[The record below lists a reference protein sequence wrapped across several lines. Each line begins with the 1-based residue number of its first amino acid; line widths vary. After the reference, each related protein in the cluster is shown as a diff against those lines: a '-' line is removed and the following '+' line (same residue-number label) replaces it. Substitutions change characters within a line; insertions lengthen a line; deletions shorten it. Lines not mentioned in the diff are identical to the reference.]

1 MRTVLIT
8 AASTAALAFVAA
20 APAFAQAT
28 VTGAP
33 PGQAPV
39 TVEGYGYGPGQP
51 GQPGIGNDYPAG
63 YGYAWP
69 GYGYAAPGY
78 GYGYGYGYA
87 NPWAGAGIFAPIGA
101 LAWGLNTAGS
111 IATAPFTGFGYGYAP
126 APAPATT
133 AVVAAP
139 ATTAVVARPG
149 CSVWADFNGRRTAV
163 CGP

>member
-1 MRTVLIT
+1 MEFFMRTVLIT
-8 AASTAALAFVAA
+8 AASTAICAFLAA
-20 APAFAQAT
+20 APAFAQDT

-63 YGYAWP
+63 YGYGFRP
-69 GYGYAAPGY
+69 GYAYPGYAY
-78 GYGYGYGYA
+78 SGYGYA

-101 LAWGLNTAGS
+101 LAWGLNTAGA
-111 IATAPFTGFGYGYAP
+111 IATAPFGGAPYYGAP
-126 APAPATT
+126 APVPAAP
-133 AVVAAP
+133 VVAATSSRCR
-139 ATTAVVARPG
+139 AFQD
-149 CSVWADFNGRRTAV
+149 WNGRRTAV